1 MKIQIENIERECLM
15 TESISL
21 FNECVV
27 NIYILKAYLKN
38 YVEVQFYMNDIKG
51 NTIEKSKVFEN
62 YKLYDVIE
70 NISLFKE
77 SMKNNDNTLLKDES
91 KIHEYLLSFKNI
103 SLLTLND
110 YENICNSL
118 NLLLPKKEIEVYYN
132 GFSESLR
139 NNNYF
144 HVDECLLSS
153 IHYNIIEKLHH
164 IDFKVLSEFER
175 LEYITKTFMISFL
188 CAYDE
193 CYIND
198 KKSELFYEVFSN
210 I

>member
-1 MKIQIENIERECLM
+1 MKIEINNIERECLM
-15 TESISL
+15 TENISL
-21 FNECVV
+21 FNECEV
-27 NIYILKAYLKN
+27 NIYILKAHLKN
-38 YVEVQFYMNDIKG
+38 YIEVQFYMNDIKG
-51 NTIEKSKVFEN
+51 NTIEKTKVFNN
-62 YKLYDVIE
+62 YELYDVLE

-77 SMKNNDNTLLKDES
+77 SIEHNDNTILKKDS

-103 SLLTLND
+103 SLLTLNE

-144 HVDECLLSS
+144 HIDECLLSS

-188 CAYDE
+188 YAYDE
-193 CYIND
+193 CYKD
-198 KKSELFYEVFSN
+198 YKKSELFYEVFSN